1 MGDSPFKI
9 PFLGHVQNQ
18 GLDIQV
24 NQAGKLEDGNQHL
37 FRLVVV
43 DGLRDFQQGLE
54 LQFFSLVKVAV

>member
-1 MGDSPFKI
+1 
-9 PFLGHVQNQ
+9 
-18 GLDIQV
+18 V
-24 NQAGKLEDGNQHL
+24 NQAGKLEDGDQHL